1 MNIKRSKKALQN
13 GMGLGQISTPPLTFA
28 LHYHIFNTHQRA
40 RIGSDIVGLESGV
53 LQQLLDVAP
62 LELHV

>member
-1 MNIKRSKKALQN
+1 
-13 GMGLGQISTPPLTFA
+13 MGFGQISPPPLIFA
-28 LHYHIFNTHQRA
+28 LHYHKYNTHQRA
-40 RIGSDIVGLESGV
+40 RIGSDVVRLESGV